1 MRVTLRPFITKR
13 YRTVGAVA
21 CSGKTH
27 RIIVRGGKVHFA
39 NHRLADLALLI
50 ALDSHCTCADILHAL
65 RTPDKRLA
73 LESLLPRALL
83 TSLEPYLYPGD
94 DSYRSTG
101 DGRSPLSLPWPTQQ
115 QKLLDSAIG
124 RRFTP
129 VLQTL
134 NDQGLFLCIT
144 PRSETTASRH
154 AITLEAHYIP
164 LGYFADNAWH
174 LSAQQVAKMARATTA
189 YGTAHPAWGQ
199 ETCRVC
205 PRAASPTA
213 PTDGGI
219 EELPGPRTWSES
231 TFQHAKSASHLQAIR
246 RLLEEAFGP
255 ESFFSPPNR
264 YRKDNGTPD
273 DR

>member
-1 MRVTLRPFITKR
+1 MRATLRPFITER
-13 YRTVGAVA
+13 IRTVGAVT
-21 CSGKTH
+21 CNGETH
-27 RIIVRGGKVHFA
+27 WVIVRGGKVHFA
-39 NHRLADLALLI
+39 NHDLADLALLI

-94 DSYRSTG
+94 GSYRSTG
-101 DGRSPLSLPWPTQQ
+101 DGRSPLSPPWPTQQ
-115 QKLLDSAIG
+115 QKLLDSAIE

-134 NDQGLFLCIT
+134 NDQGLFLFIT
-144 PRSETTASRH
+144 SPSETAAFRH
-154 AITLEAHYIP
+154 AITLEAHDIP
-164 LGYFADNAWH
+164 LGYFAGNAWH

-189 YGTAHPAWGQ
+189 YGTPHPAWGQ
-199 ETCRVC
+199 ETCQVC

-213 PTDGGI
+213 PTQDSI
-219 EELPGPRTWSES
+219 EELPGPRTRSQT

-255 ESFFSPPNR
+255 DVFFPRPSR
-264 YRKDNGTPD
+264 
-273 DR
+273 